1 MNQLIQTPTERDYI
15 QTLRSQ
21 ADETIDFFSNPKKKF
36 RERCTCTAFLRCSGV
51 SFLSKDIVSIST
63 SKEPPDVIF
72 NSAQFEVIEK
82 LFQHPQQRKRHDEW
96 KQEKA
101 RRDGARSLRDLI
113 QPYKPPTPLSC
124 AELTNLVTKALRQ
137 KKQKYD
143 PHECT
148 NLDALVYVNLKNKFL
163 QLRQLP
169 SNFKQ
174 LQLQGWRSVSVLMPP
189 YAWVLFAQPSAPPF
203 LRNLVGKI
211 RYESTNVNELFNL

>member
-1 MNQLIQTPTERDYI
+1 MDQLIQIPTERDYI

-21 ADETIDFFSNPKKKF
+21 ADETIGFFSNRKKKF
-36 RERCTCTAFLRCSGV
+36 RERCTCAAFLRCSGV
-51 SFLSKDIVSIST
+51 SFLSKDIVSS
-63 SKEPPDVIF
+63 SEEPPDVIF

-82 LFQHPQQRKRHDEW
+82 LYRYSQQRERHDEW

-124 AELTNLVTKALRQ
+124 AELTNLVTDALRQ

-143 PHECT
+143 PRECT

-174 LQLQGWRSVSVLMPP
+174 LQLQGWRSVSVLIPP

-211 RYESTNVNELFNL
+211 RSENTDIDGLFDLQ